1 MVTELQRVTVT
12 EKLIFYL
19 RFRQFLV
26 KKSDISPRNLAR
38 TLYGIVGGVNQCFF
52 CGETIGY
59 RVTMGYVTYL
69 TVVLFLFL
77 AGELY
82 LRSWHVQVNIFL
94 TRPAPGYRGS
104 DRSHFTYT

>member
-38 TLYGIVGGVNQCFF
+38 TLYGILAGLNQCFF

-59 RVTMGYVTYL
+59 RITMGYMTYL
-69 TVVLFLFL
+69 KSIWFLFFG
-77 AGELY
+77 AHRNVVAATQIRISNRELSY
-82 LRSWHVQVNIFL
+82 
-94 TRPAPGYRGS
+94 G
-104 DRSHFTYT
+104 